1 MRLEFVLKCK
11 CPSEKRQGTFLWSS
25 CSVWKH
31 IFHRPAELRPCVSKK
46 YVERPKFTCIQLA
59 YWFFFSHSFI
69 LSVGGLFGVNQ
80 GLRPY
85 ADTCG
90 AFEYVCTVYAD
101 ADVLCRSQTV
111 IEPCTVS
118 EFFLYI
124 WSAVCECATERERY
138 MYI

>member
-1 MRLEFVLKCK
+1 MLVKSMLKD
-11 CPSEKRQGTFLWSS
+11 PNSLDHHWF
-25 CSVWKH
+25 
-31 IFHRPAELRPCVSKK
+31 
-46 YVERPKFTCIQLA
+46 A

-118 EFFLYI
+118 EFFLYNL
-124 WSAVCECATERERY
+124 ECCV
-138 MYI
+138 